1 MITLPR
7 LKIIK
12 KGIRLPER
20 ATERSAGYDLFM
32 PYSTA
37 IAPGEMKKIPM
48 GFAMDMNLNSYA
60 AIYPRSGLST
70 KKGIVLANTVGII
83 DGDFHGEIC
92 LMLKNTSDKR
102 VIIKKDE
109 RVAQM
114 IFGYYGIVVAHDDEG
129 HKLGEGWDVVDDLGD
144 TERDEIGFGSTGN

>member
-1 MITLPR
+1 MPR

-12 KGIRLPER
+12 EDIILPKR

-32 PYSTA
+32 PYS
-37 IAPGEMKKIPM
+37 IVIYPNEIKKVPM
-48 GFAMDMNLNSYA
+48 GFAMDMNINSYA
-60 AIYPRSGLST
+60 MIVPRSGLST

-83 DGDFHGEIC
+83 DGDFHGEVC
-92 LMLKNTSDKR
+92 LMLKNTSDKK
-102 VIIKKDE
+102 VILKKNE

-129 HKLGEGWDVVDDLGD
+129 HKLDEGWDIVDDLGD
-144 TERDEIGFGSTGN
+144 TERDEVGFGSTGS